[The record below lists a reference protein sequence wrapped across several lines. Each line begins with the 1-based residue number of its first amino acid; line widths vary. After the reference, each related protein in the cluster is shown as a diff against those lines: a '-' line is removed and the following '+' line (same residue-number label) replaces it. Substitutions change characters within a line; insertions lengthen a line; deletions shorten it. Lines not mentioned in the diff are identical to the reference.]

1 MMGLLIFMPHHEK
14 IQVMTQHQQPLTT
27 TVTQEEALAAA
38 QELLSGMR
46 HYGHLEAAK
55 QPALVA
61 AILLAL
67 SSPGFTVEQL
77 GAPGEPGADKVSDGE
92 KIYRA
97 AHQYLESVDLPAE
110 TVSTMMEQFAFI
122 KSNTRINQTDTRLD
136 GSLIA
141 WATRITRERLYGYM
155 TDQRAVPAVDM
166 LGYLYRE
173 SAVAGGDGLALGIV
187 LTPPHV
193 TMLMADLLD
202 VSPGDAVLEPT
213 AGTGSFRLAAETT
226 AWQQP
231 KTPQNHDMENVFYG
245 VELQDKLFTL
255 ATTNM
260 LLRHGSSNIVHGS
273 IFDTA
278 PEVPPSRATPVTE
291 EPGRIT
297 TQVFDKIL
305 ANPPYG
311 LAKNKDT
318 RHLSELAFIERALE
332 LLKPGGKLA
341 VIVPQSTIVGKT
353 KDDKARKRRILER
366 NTLEAVITVN
376 PNAFVESGCSP
387 HTVIAVFTGG
397 QPHPA
402 DKLVDFVNFETDG
415 WVASRHTGLV
425 DDGTAVSQ
433 RAHLFSVLYGET
445 VAGTDVLVRSAIT
458 PEDEWHHSYFY
469 FNDTPPTE
477 EDFLNTVA
485 DYVSWQVD
493 MAAHGYG
500 HLITPPVTQNQK
512 TGGPHE

>member
-1 MMGLLIFMPHHEK
+1 MG
-14 IQVMTQHQQPLTT
+14 MTGTSQPPTNGEQEVLT
-27 TVTQEEALAAA
+27 AAR
-38 QELLSGMR
+38 ELLSGMR

-67 SSPGFTVEQL
+67 NHPGFT
-77 GAPGEPGADKVSDGE
+77 ADDTTDRPSGDNVSDGE
-92 KIYRA
+92 KIYQA
-97 AHQYLESVDLPAE
+97 AHQYLESVNLPAE
-110 TVSTMMEQFAFI
+110 TVTTMMEQFTFV
-122 KSNTRINQTDTRLD
+122 KSSTRINQTDARL
-136 GSLIA
+136 GESLIA
-141 WATRITRERLYGYM
+141 WATRVVRERLYGYM
-155 TDQRAVPAVDM
+155 TSRRAVPAVDV

-173 SAVAGGDGLALGIV
+173 STAAGGGDGLGLGIV

-193 TMLMADLLD
+193 TTLMAELLGI
-202 VSPGDAVLEPT
+202 SPGDAVLEPT
-213 AGTGSFRLAAETT
+213 AGTGSFLLAAEKT
-226 AWQQP
+226 ARQHT
-231 KTPQNHDMENVFYG
+231 KTPQNHNMGNMFYG

-260 LLRHGSSNIVHGS
+260 LLRHVSSNIVHGS

-278 PEVPPSRATPVTE
+278 PEVLPSSVTSRE
-291 EPGRIT
+291 EAPGT
-297 TQVFDKIL
+297 TQGFDKIL

-332 LLKPGGKLA
+332 LLKPGGQLA

-353 KDDKARKRRILER
+353 KDDKNRKHRILEHH
-366 NTLEAVITVN
+366 TLETVVTVN
-376 PNAFVESGCSP
+376 PNAFTGSGYSP

-397 QPHPA
+397 LPHPA
-402 DKLVDFVNFETDG
+402 GKRVSFVNFETDG

-425 DDGTAVSQ
+425 DDGTVAARRGWLLS
-433 RAHLFSVLYGET
+433 ALAGET
-445 VAGTDVLVRSAIT
+445 SVGTDFLVRSTVT
-458 PEDEWHHSYFY
+458 PEDEWHHPYFY
-469 FNDTPPTE
+469 FNDTPPSE

-493 MAAHGYG
+493 MFAHGHG
-500 HLITPPVTQNQK
+500 HLITPAD
-512 TGGPHE
+512 TGLEGGK

>member
-1 MMGLLIFMPHHEK
+1 
-14 IQVMTQHQQPLTT
+14 MTQHPQKLLTVT
-27 TVTQEEALAAA
+27 ATQEEAVGAA
-38 QELLSGMR
+38 QELLVGMR
-46 HYGHLEAAK
+46 QYGHLEAAK

-67 SSPGFTVEQL
+67 SGPGFTPPRPARHPPEEAQ
-77 GAPGEPGADKVSDGE
+77 GSSTSDGE
-92 KIYRA
+92 KIYQA
-97 AHQYLESVDLPAE
+97 AHQYLESVNLPAGA
-110 TVSTMMEQFAFI
+110 VSTMMEQFAFI
-122 KSNTRINQTDTRLD
+122 KNNTRINQPDTRLG
-136 GSLIA
+136 GSLLT
-141 WATRITRERLYGYM
+141 WAARIIRERLYGYM
-155 TDQRAVPAVDM
+155 TDQRTVPAVDV

-173 SAVAGGDGLALGIV
+173 SEVAGGGDSLALGIV

-193 TMLMADLLD
+193 TTLMAELLD
-202 VSPGDAVLEPT
+202 ISPGDTVLEPT
-213 AGTGSFRLAAETT
+213 VGTGSFLLAAEKIARQRLKTT
-226 AWQQP
+226 QESNLGA
-231 KTPQNHDMENVFYG
+231 MFYG

-273 IFDTA
+273 VFDTA
-278 PEVPPSRATPVTE
+278 PEVPPSRATPVAE

-318 RHLSELAFIERALE
+318 RHISELAFIERALE

-433 RAHLFSVLYGET
+433 RAHLFNVLYGET

-512 TGGPHE
+512 TGDTHE